1 MTTLEV
7 VRPGPLTTIQ
17 DLGRP
22 GLAHLGVSPSGAAD
36 RASLRLANRLVG
48 NAEGT
53 AALEV
58 TFGGLVLRARDRAV
72 VALTGGRCAAD
83 HNMAIPLPAG
93 GELRLGPPA
102 SGVRTYVS
110 VRGGFAAT
118 PVLGSRSRDVLA
130 ALGPAPLR
138 RGDVLAVS
146 EPSQGR
152 SPVVTAPDREPPA
165 GEVTLRVVPGPREDW
180 FAASAIEALGAAA
193 YDVTPDSNRVGV
205 RLRGRPLERTARG
218 ELPSEGLA
226 RGAIQVPPEGQP
238 VIFLADHPVTGGY
251 PVIAVVVDA
260 DTDLVGQLR
269 PGQRVRFSPA
279 APRS

>member
-1 MTTLEV
+1 MTALEV

-48 NAEGT
+48 NDEGA

-72 VALTGGRCAAD
+72 VALTGARCAAD
-83 HNMAIPLPAG
+83 HNVAIELPAG

-110 VRGGFAAT
+110 VRGGFAAA

-138 RGDVLAVS
+138 RGDVLAAG
-146 EPSQGR
+146 EPPEGR
-152 SPVVTAPDREPPA
+152 PLIVTEPDREPPP
-165 GEVTLRVVPGPREDW
+165 GEVTLRVIPGPRDDW
-180 FAASAIEALGAAA
+180 FAPSAVEALGAAA

-205 RLRGRPLERTARG
+205 RLRGRTLERAARG

-226 RGAIQVPPEGQP
+226 RGAIQVPPTGQP
-238 VIFLADHPVTGGY
+238 LVFLADHPVTGGY
-251 PVIAVVVDA
+251 PVIGVVVDA

-269 PGQRVRFSPA
+269 PGQRVRLQLARP
-279 APRS
+279 